1 MGLVS
6 EKQVGFLLGVGGVG
20 QDGVMAGGM
29 EAEDDFGAGWLFE
42 AEAFGANGDAA
53 IVADFD
59 LGADAPDI
67 RPPRTDRR
75 GAQHGTLGF
84 QVPPPTPAAASGAVP
99 DALPWRCDGGAARRC
114 VDWPP
119 RVR

>member
-29 EAEDDFGAGWLFE
+29 VAEDDFGAGWLFE

-59 LGADAPDI
+59 WGADAPDL

-84 QVPPPTPAAASGAVP
+84 QCRRPRRLRRLAQLPMHFLGIVVVVP
-99 DALPWRCDGGAARRC
+99 RRLMS
-114 VDWPP
+114 
-119 RVR
+119 